1 MIQITE
7 IIIITADK
15 SEDSWEIEGEILFE
29 SDLTTAFSATYL
41 CDEDEFENLE
51 IEINPGKYDKKLL
64 KKMIVDAV
72 NDFDE

>member
-15 SEDSWEIEGEILFE
+15 SDDSWAIEGEILFE

-41 CDEDEFENLE
+41 CDEDEFDELE
-51 IEINPGKYDKKLL
+51 IEINPGKYDRKLL
-64 KKMIVDAV
+64 KDMIIEAV
-72 NDFDE
+72 NNFDE